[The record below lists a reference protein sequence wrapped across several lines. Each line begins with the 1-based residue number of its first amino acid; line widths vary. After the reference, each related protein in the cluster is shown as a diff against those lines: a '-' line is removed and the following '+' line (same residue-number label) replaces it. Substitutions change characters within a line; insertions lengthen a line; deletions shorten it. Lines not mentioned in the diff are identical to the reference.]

1 MSKSLKNTLYQ
12 RFSMI
17 LVCSVVVIS
26 GLVIRTERLLLTND
40 LQDKGDSIA
49 RILSSVTLDAVLR
62 HDYATIE
69 RYVRDITRE
78 KFVTG
83 IEVVRKD
90 GEILAGHNSTQSR
103 NTILTTYPIRMGIQE
118 FGVVKIFFSTS
129 RIDAITWQIVFA
141 AIGVILILHFLGL
154 LLTNM
159 VLNKTVLIPLAR
171 LQQAIKTV
179 STGDFNT
186 LVDPGGPREFET
198 IGTSFNTMAQQ
209 LRQSFTEIKKSRQ
222 ALDLERNKLAAIVAA
237 MADGMFVTDNN
248 ALITSFNQS
257 ASKITGY
264 LQEEAIGRSCED
276 LFRTSLCRDACAL
289 RHQGETRENVETSMI
304 TKDGRKLD
312 VSVSSA
318 ILRDKDGER
327 IGGVQTF
334 RDISDEKKRHDLY
347 CRTEKLAAV
356 GQLAAGVAHEL
367 NNPLGNIIGYAKM
380 ISPDEAPEKVPGRVD
395 VIIEQARK
403 CADIVRGL
411 LDYSRTS
418 ASEQNHVDLAGIV
431 RGVAEVL
438 TLQMKKKGVEL
449 SLDLQ
454 ELPRLSADE
463 RKVEQVIMNLALN
476 AIQAVEQG
484 GSISIAVRQHGD
496 MARLEVGDNGPGI
509 PEELRCRIFDP
520 FFTTKPVGEGT
531 GLGLAISAGIID
543 ELGGLIELGTPENGA
558 LFIVSL
564 PLGSRLQGNDNG

>member
-1 MSKSLKNTLYQ
+1 
-12 RFSMI
+12 MI

-103 NTILTTYPIRMGIQE
+103 NMILTTYPIRMGTQE
-118 FGVVKIFFSTS
+118 FGVVKISFSTS

-141 AIGVILILHFLGL
+141 AIGVILILHFFGL

-179 STGDFNT
+179 SAGDFNT

-222 ALDLERNKLAAIVAA
+222 ALDLEKNKLAAIVAA
-237 MADGMFVTDNN
+237 MADGMFVTDND

-257 ASKITGY
+257 ACTITGY
-264 LQEEAIGRSCED
+264 GQEEAIGQSCED
-276 LFRTSLCRDACAL
+276 LFRTSLCKDACAL
-289 RHQGETRENVETSMI
+289 RHQGETRENVGTSMI

-438 TLQMKKKGVEL
+438 TLQMKKKGIQL
-449 SLDLQ
+449 ALDLQ

-476 AIQAVEQG
+476 AIQAVDQG
-484 GSISIAVRQHGD
+484 GSITIGVRQEGD
-496 MARLEVGDNGPGI
+496 MARLEVRDNGPGI
-509 PEELRCRIFDP
+509 PQELRCRIFDP

-531 GLGLAISAGIID
+531 GLGLAICAGIID

-558 LFIVSL
+558 LFIFSL
-564 PLGSRLQGNDNG
+564 PLGSKQQGDDNG

>member
-12 RFSMI
+12 RLSMI

-26 GLVIRTERLLLTND
+26 GIVIRTERLLLTND

-83 IEVVRKD
+83 IEVVRGD
-90 GEILAGHNSTQSR
+90 GEILAGTKVRTSRHN
-103 NTILTTYPIRMGIQE
+103 ILVTHPIQMGPQE
-118 FGVVKIFFSTS
+118 FGAVKISFSTS
-129 RIDAITWQIVFA
+129 RIDTITWRIVFA
-141 AIGVILILHFLGL
+141 AFGVILFLHFFGL

-171 LQQAIKTV
+171 LQEAIKTV
-179 STGDFNT
+179 SAGDFNT
-186 LVDPGGPREFET
+186 LIAPGGPREFEA
-198 IGTSFNTMAQQ
+198 IGSSFNTMAQQ

-222 ALDLERNKLAAIVAA
+222 ALDLEKNKLAAIVAA

-248 ALITSFNQS
+248 AIITSFNQS
-257 ASKITGY
+257 ACTITGY
-264 LQEEAIGRSCED
+264 RQEEAIGQSCED
-276 LFRTSLCRDACAL
+276 LFRTSLCKDACAL
-289 RHQGETRENVETSMI
+289 MHHGETRENVETSMI
-304 TKDGRKLD
+304 TKDGRRLD

-367 NNPLGNIIGYAKM
+367 NNPLGNIIGYARL
-380 ISPDEAPEKVPGRVD
+380 ISPDEAPDKIPGRVE

-418 ASEQNHVDLAGIV
+418 ATERNRVDLAGIV

-438 TLQMKKKGVEL
+438 TLQMKKKKIQL
-449 SLDLQ
+449 TLDLQ
-454 ELPRLSADE
+454 EVPRLSADE

-476 AIQAVEQG
+476 AIQAVDQG
-484 GSISIAVRQHGD
+484 GSMSIGVRQDGD

-509 PEELRCRIFDP
+509 PQELRCRIFDP

-531 GLGLAISAGIID
+531 GLGLAICTGIID
-543 ELGGLIELGTPENGA
+543 ELGGLIELGNPEKGA

-564 PLGSRLQGNDNG
+564 PLGSGQKRDDDA

>member
-1 MSKSLKNTLYQ
+1 
-12 RFSMI
+12 MI

-179 STGDFNT
+179 SAGDLNT

-257 ASKITGY
+257 ACKITGY

-484 GSISIAVRQHGD
+484 GSIFIAVRQHGD